1 MACATR
7 RARDPSCLR
16 AAIRFR
22 GRGGNRSDAEI
33 DVRTVSL
40 KPDYTAACVAPSRV
54 QPHSRPWSRDGARLR
69 LSRGPGHGPPAGLPV
84 LMVASVACLV
94 AGVGLAAQAHRFGA
108 RAALAETLSGLLLIL
123 GLGLIGL
130 GLPVFR

>member
-1 MACATR
+1 
-7 RARDPSCLR
+7 
-16 AAIRFR
+16 
-22 GRGGNRSDAEI
+22 
-33 DVRTVSL
+33 
-40 KPDYTAACVAPSRV
+40 
-54 QPHSRPWSRDGARLR
+54 
-69 LSRGPGHGPPAGLPV
+69 
-84 LMVASVACLV
+84 MVASVACLV